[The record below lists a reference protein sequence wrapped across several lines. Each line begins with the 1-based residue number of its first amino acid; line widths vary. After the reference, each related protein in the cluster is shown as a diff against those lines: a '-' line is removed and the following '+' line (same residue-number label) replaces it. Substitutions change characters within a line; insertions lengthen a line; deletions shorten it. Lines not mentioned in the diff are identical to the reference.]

1 MSLSRGLNQKFQTL
15 LLSRLF
21 LMPYQILSRQL
32 FGALFKLT
40 RMCVRYGSQI
50 LSKNIERHVIVL
62 LLFNIYNSHLRTYQ
76 ASDEILY

>member
-62 LLFNIYNSHLRTYQ
+62 LFNIYNSHLRTYQ